1 MKSIFLSF
9 FVLFLGIGALR
20 AQPNCDAPEP
30 IRAFYHEDAKQLAVR
45 MMQMFQTYQD
55 SVAIP
60 DVLYKQAMRAL
71 LAVYN
76 AVQIPERDTVVECL
90 ALHTFP
96 RINMYSI
103 SVGLD
108 ANATWAQNLG
118 NGIIPTGNA
127 EVDGLLSHYNLSN
140 SSSFSIGNLIF
151 VTLSTPDALNPVA
164 LATQF
169 DAIPGVEFAEQ
180 NGTFGDGSDITFQPT
195 LIEDVELTYRAAWG
209 DCPAGCT
216 SSRNWKFRIKLDCG
230 AQLLDVWGEELPQE
244 FACNNS
250 FECATEPL
258 CMNWLRDTV
267 AFYQALFPECNQPAY
282 GSVVTQMNNGSVI
295 GLHHFVGAD
304 FDFVRF
310 YTCQG
315 EYLGQCLTTIAGG
328 SCEDPVFE
336 QYLASTDTIW
346 TCADPYPTPE
356 ECGVLG
362 TDDVPVWAS
371 SLQVNPNPGSGFFQ
385 LSAVFNEQRKG
396 VFRVVNVL
404 GQTVVERAFQAS
416 FLNESIDLQG
426 NAPGV
431 YFVQVLSG
439 KEVASRK
446 VVQRR

>member
-1 MKSIFLSF
+1 MKSIFLSIAI
-9 FVLFLGIGALR
+9 LMLGARAIQ
-20 AQPNCDAPEP
+20 AQPLCEAPEP
-30 IRAFYHEDAKQLAVR
+30 VRAFYQEDAKQLAVR

-55 SVAIP
+55 SIEIP

-76 AVQIPERDTVVECL
+76 ADQIPERDTVVECL

-96 RINMYSI
+96 RVYMYGI

-108 ANATWAQNLG
+108 ANETWAQNLD
-118 NGIIPTGNA
+118 NGIVPTGNA
-127 EVDGLLSHYNLSN
+127 VVDGLLSHYNLSN
-140 SSSFSIGNLIF
+140 SSSFTIGNLIF
-151 VTLSTPDALNPVA
+151 VSLTTPNALNPVA

-180 NGTFGDGSDITFQPT
+180 TGLFGDGSDITFQPT

-230 AQLLDVWGEELPQE
+230 VQLLDVWGEELPQQ
-244 FACNNS
+244 FACNNN
-250 FECATEPL
+250 FECGTEPL
-258 CMNWLRDTV
+258 CLDWLRDTV

-315 EYLGQCLTTIAGG
+315 EYLGQCLTTFAGG
-328 SCEDPVFE
+328 SCDDPVFN
-336 QYLASTDTIW
+336 QYLESADTIW
-346 TCADPYPTPE
+346 TCADPYPTAE

-362 TDDVPVWAS
+362 TGDAPTWAS
-371 SLQVNPNPGSGFFQ
+371 SMQVNPNPSSGYFQ
-385 LSAVFNEQRKG
+385 LSAVFDGQRKG
-396 VFRVVNVL
+396 VIRVVNVL
-404 GQTVVERAFQAS
+404 GQMIFERPFQADV
-416 FLNESIDLQG
+416 LNENIDLQE
-426 NAPGV
+426 NTPGL

-446 VVQRR
+446 VVLRK